1 MLQHRKWNHGT
12 ISLAVLPKEKQD
24 EGNCGADQ
32 EANDHGAVPSE
43 LVATVLEAEEE
54 HDDSRADE
62 HEAGKVEAL
71 DRSSKDFSGRRLGF
85 WLGDAEKK
93 EQNADDAAD
102 GEVNVEA

>member
-1 MLQHRKWNHGT
+1 VLQHCEWDHGT
-12 ISLAVLPKEKQD
+12 VSLAVLPKEEQD

-32 EANDHGAVPSE
+32 EANDHRAGPSE
-43 LVATVLEAEEE
+43 LVATVLQAEEE

-85 WLGDAEKK
+85 WLGDAEKEK
-93 EQNADDAAD
+93 QNTNYAAD
-102 GEVNVEA
+102 REVNVEA